1 MQKIESLFCK
11 IGHLPAWSTL
21 FIFLGVLVLAF
32 GILIPWQGYGWD
44 EWHFIYYST
53 RGNEGLI
60 ELFNYDGHPQAVW
73 SYILTFNLLGYE
85 PLVWHVFAFFWR
97 WLAVCVFWWVFH
109 LTWPDKRVQTFSAA
123 LFFAIYPFFTLQ
135 ILPLSFF
142 EVWFSFF
149 VLGLSFAFSLLA
161 LRHPARFGLF
171 LALAI
176 LFKFG
181 HVMTKEY
188 TWFTELMHPL
198 LLWFAMSA
206 DLRWREKARRV
217 FLHWLP
223 FFLIFFAS
231 SFWRAFLLVPTRKTF
246 QVSGNL
252 YSDPLGLIVSW
263 FLNGLPDVVLVLFT
277 SWFSIFAPGY
287 FWLADR
293 LNLVLLGLAAA
304 AAGGLFLYL
313 RQLSYSG
320 LLQEKRWAWQAVIVG
335 IVVVVTGVLPY
346 YIGGYAIFNS
356 KEPIN
361 SRFALGLLPG
371 AALFVVG
378 LFELLV
384 SSQRA
389 RLALLALLAAFSM
402 TWHVR
407 YSYDARNLWA
417 AQSELLRQLTW
428 RAPGLLPGAVL
439 YQAEPFVEMPDSP
452 AKVLM
457 VADFSYAMALNALY
471 QVGPQDE
478 KLSYWYHSDG
488 IDILNRDEPFVAS
501 HATTT
506 FTSIP
511 GRELYFYFAPQE
523 GTCLRILQPQDAG
536 YRHYPESVRAAAAV
550 ASLAAIDPSRP
561 ANTDLM
567 SATLNIESN
576 EDRWCYYYQK
586 AELARQYSD
595 WNEIIVLWENA
606 AGRDLRPRHGM
617 EFLPFIEAYVR
628 LDDFETAMMLS
639 KRANQISRGMN
650 SPLCSLWRDAAGQ
663 EPVFEQVKDIFDCA
677 P

>member
-1 MQKIESLFCK
+1 MQRINSLFHK
-11 IGHLPAWSTL
+11 IGNMPAWSAP
-21 FIFLGVLVLAF
+21 FILLGVLVLAF

-85 PLVWHVFAFFWR
+85 PVVWHVFAFFWR

-109 LTWPDKRVQTFSAA
+109 LTWPEKRVQTFSAA

-161 LRHPARFGLF
+161 LRHPSRFGLF
-171 LALAI
+171 LVLAI

-188 TWFTELMHPL
+188 TWFTELMRPA
-198 LLWFAMSA
+198 LLWFAISA
-206 DLRWREKARRV
+206 GLQWREKVRQVA
-217 FLHWLP
+217 LPWLP
-223 FFLIFFAS
+223 FFLVFFAS

-252 YSDPLGLIVSW
+252 QSDPFGLVVSW
-263 FLNGLPDVVLVLFT
+263 FLNGLPDAVLVLFT
-277 SWFSIFAPGY
+277 SWFSIFEPGY

-293 LNLVLLGLAAA
+293 LNLVLLGIAAA
-304 AAGGLFLYL
+304 TAAGLFLYL
-313 RQLSYSG
+313 WKLSDAG
-320 LLQEKRWAWQAVIVG
+320 LSREKRWAWQAVIIG
-335 IVVVVTGVLPY
+335 IVVVLTGVLPY

-378 LFELLV
+378 LLELLV
-384 SSQRA
+384 SSRRA

-439 YQAEPFVEMPDSP
+439 YQVEPFVETPDSP
-452 AKVLM
+452 ARVLM
-457 VADFSYAMALNALY
+457 VADFSYSMALNALY
-471 QVGPQDE
+471 QVGPRNE
-478 KLSYWYHSDG
+478 KLSYWYHSGGFDQ
-488 IDILNRDEPFVAS
+488 LNRDEPFVAN

-506 FTSIP
+506 FTNIP
-511 GRELYFYFAPQE
+511 GRDLYFYFAPQE
-523 GTCLRILQPQDAG
+523 GTCLRILQPQDAE
-536 YRHYPESVRAAAAV
+536 YRQYPESVRAAAEL
-550 ASLAAIDPSRP
+550 ASLTAIDPSRP
-561 ANTDLM
+561 ANTALM
-567 SATLNIESN
+567 SASLNV
-576 EDRWCYYYQK
+576 EDGQGRWCYYYQK
-586 AELARQYSD
+586 AELARQFAD
-595 WNEIIVLWENA
+595 WDEVIFLWETA
-606 AGRDLRPRHGM
+606 AGRNLRPRHGM
-617 EFLPFIEAYVR
+617 ELLPFVEAYAR
-628 LDDFETAMMLS
+628 NGDFENAMLIS
-639 KRANQISRGMN
+639 RRANQISGGMK
-650 SPLCSLWRDAAGQ
+650 SPICSLWRDVAG
-663 EPVFEQVKDIFDCA
+663 ENPIFEQAQGVFDCA